1 MKIEQKLQK
10 RINTI
15 IQITGDYPEEIEIT
29 EEEYNEL
36 ASRNS
41 NIVTGFTEVLDRDGQ
56 PLNKFMNVKL
66 KIKEIGGTN
75 EY

>member
-1 MKIEQKLQK
+1 MTIEQKLQK

-66 KIKEIGGTN
+66 KIKE
-75 EY
+75 